1 MFTSEQINFLSFL
14 PSLHW
19 KLALENNTPEP
30 VCRYSIVLIIY
41 RPKSR
46 DNVISLVKKKT
57 QNFSVKATSFLY
69 LWPAKDT
76 TDITIYNGRRP
87 IIYFNFT
94 NARVRLRVYFYLIE
108 RMGATNLPGG
118 RYNSGKIRTNPAGY
132 PWTRVGE
139 RLLQPITS
147 RKKNS
152 ICPGRN

>member
-1 MFTSEQINFLSFL
+1 M
-14 PSLHW
+14 
-19 KLALENNTPEP
+19 
-30 VCRYSIVLIIY
+30 
-41 RPKSR
+41 
-46 DNVISLVKKKT
+46 
-57 QNFSVKATSFLY
+57 
-69 LWPAKDT
+69 PAHNIFQFYK
-76 TDITIYNGRRP
+76 R
-87 IIYFNFT
+87 
-94 NARVRLRVYFYLIE
+94 ARALRVYFYLIE